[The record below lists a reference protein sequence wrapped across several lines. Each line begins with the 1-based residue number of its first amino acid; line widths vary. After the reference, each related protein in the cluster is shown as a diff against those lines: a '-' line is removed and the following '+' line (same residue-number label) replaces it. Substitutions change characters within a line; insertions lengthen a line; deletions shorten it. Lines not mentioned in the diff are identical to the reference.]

1 MRTLCAE
8 IAFDF
13 ENENLNEKKLFLDYL
28 TEHNW
33 INLDS
38 ERNWKIEFEDDLFD
52 EDQLSFIKE
61 ELSLAS
67 SMSNLKEVDYAIVM
81 GDLFYFDSIN

>member
-13 ENENLNEKKLFLDYL
+13 ENENLNEKKLYLDYL

>member
-1 MRTLCAE
+1 MKTLCAE

-38 ERNWKIEFEDDLFD
+38 ERSWRIELEDDLLD
-52 EDQLSFIKE
+52 EDQLNLIKE
-61 ELSLAS
+61 ELSLAANI
-67 SMSNLKEVDYAIVM
+67 SNLKEIDYAVVM

>member
-28 TEHNW
+28 LEHNW

-38 ERNWKIEFEDDLFD
+38 ERSWKIEFEDDLLA
-52 EDQLSFIKE
+52 EEQLNLIKE

-67 SMSNLKEVDYAIVM
+67 EISKFKEIDYAVVM